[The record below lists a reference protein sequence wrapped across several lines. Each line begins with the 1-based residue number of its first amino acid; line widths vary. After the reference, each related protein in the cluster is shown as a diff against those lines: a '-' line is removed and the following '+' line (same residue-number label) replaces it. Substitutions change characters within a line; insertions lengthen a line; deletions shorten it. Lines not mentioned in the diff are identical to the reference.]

1 MAGFGIS
8 SVEPCV
14 LLPESQSVMLLWL
27 KLQVVILSIFLTFA
41 WLSIHE
47 GINFWGRGTYEV
59 DILLLTD

>member
-1 MAGFGIS
+1 
-8 SVEPCV
+8 
-14 LLPESQSVMLLWL
+14 MLLWL